1 MSLVGIVDFTLG
13 GTQKMIDDR
22 LTDGK
27 TVLEI
32 RVVGEI
38 TSFPNVFEA
47 VVLMITLLCHLL

>member
-13 GTQKMIDDR
+13 GAQKMIDDR

>member
-1 MSLVGIVDFTLG
+1 MVGIVDFTLG
-13 GTQKMIDDR
+13 GAQKMIDDR

-38 TSFPNVFEA
+38 TSFPNVFEV